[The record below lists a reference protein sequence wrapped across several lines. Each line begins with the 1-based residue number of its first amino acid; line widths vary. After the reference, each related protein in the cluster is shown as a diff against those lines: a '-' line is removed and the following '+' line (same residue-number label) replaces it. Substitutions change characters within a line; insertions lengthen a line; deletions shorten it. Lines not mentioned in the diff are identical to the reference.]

1 MLVDFFNDLGF
12 SEVDTPHVSYLALL
26 SCCQIP
32 ICTITPMFLSP
43 RSKQSPRKVRDLA
56 GKINNLIIGEPYPVY
71 AISSSNN
78 DTELITRR
86 HIDSVGNVQTLS

>member
-43 RSKQSPRKVRDLA
+43 GPSKVRVKSAIWRAKSIILSLVNHIRYMPYLA
-56 GKINNLIIGEPYPVY
+56 PIMTQN
-71 AISSSNN
+71 
-78 DTELITRR
+78 
-86 HIDSVGNVQTLS
+86 